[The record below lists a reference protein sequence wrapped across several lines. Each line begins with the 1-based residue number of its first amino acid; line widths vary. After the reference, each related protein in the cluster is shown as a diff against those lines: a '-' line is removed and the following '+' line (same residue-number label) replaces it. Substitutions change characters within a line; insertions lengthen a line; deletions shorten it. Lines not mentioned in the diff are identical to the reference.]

1 MFGITFILKQL
12 RFQSSQRKNKKSKLI
27 FVKRSTTLLQSR
39 CCSLNGLE
47 MASKRRKGIVF
58 SIGKAEQLRAKCP
71 VYGCQLH
78 VVERFNDVAIHIVNG
93 RMASPEEGFAKQFQS
108 WIESTAPRN
117 HNEVKEMYRLYHL
130 NCYKRK
136 RRISSTKNAILNL
149 KIA

>member
-1 MFGITFILKQL
+1 
-12 RFQSSQRKNKKSKLI
+12 
-27 FVKRSTTLLQSR
+27 
-39 CCSLNGLE
+39 

-71 VYGCQLH
+71 GFGCQLH

-93 RMASPEEGFAKQFQS
+93 RMASPEEGFAMQFQS
-108 WIESTAPRN
+108 WIEATAPRN
-117 HNEVKEMYRLYHL
+117 HNEVKKMYRLYHL

-136 RRISSTKNAILNL
+136 RSISSTKNATLNL

>member
-1 MFGITFILKQL
+1 
-12 RFQSSQRKNKKSKLI
+12 
-27 FVKRSTTLLQSR
+27 
-39 CCSLNGLE
+39 

-117 HNEVKEMYRLYHL
+117 HNEVKEMYRLYRVVKKKVNTWHFQHHRDYL
-130 NCYKRK
+130 EQNFFCN
-136 RRISSTKNAILNL
+136 KNYRQTSQ
-149 KIA
+149 